1 MIDATFTLAY
11 IGPDQMLPVASAFA
25 AAMGVVL
32 MFWRFFLNMV
42 TRPFRLV
49 FRGKG
54 AASPGAATAATTM
67 SDPAAVTVAE
77 KQHQN

>member
-1 MIDATFTLAY
+1 MTDLSTFIAY

-54 AASPGAATAATTM
+54 AAGESTVTAVNE
-67 SDPAAVTVAE
+67 PAVTVSE
-77 KQHQN
+77 NQQQNS